1 MKKISILGATGSIG
15 QNTLDL
21 IATRKHEFKV
31 IALTGSENV
40 SLLAKRAIEFNAEIV
55 ATANEDK
62 FLELKELLGPYN
74 IKVCAGKSGLLEAA
88 SQQVDWVMSSIVGA
102 AGLLPGLTALEVGA
116 NVALANKESMVVDH
130 KLSFLGMADVV
141 RATMENFVKKPL
153 I

>member
-55 ATANEDK
+55 ATANER
-62 FLELKELLGPYN
+62 
-74 IKVCAGKSGLLEAA
+74 
-88 SQQVDWVMSSIVGA
+88 
-102 AGLLPGLTALEVGA
+102 
-116 NVALANKESMVVDH
+116 
-130 KLSFLGMADVV
+130 SFL
-141 RATMENFVKKPL
+141 T
-153 I
+153 

>member
-55 ATANEDK
+55 ATANEGK

-88 SQQVDWVMSSIVGA
+88 VNRWIG
-102 AGLLPGLTALEVGA
+102 
-116 NVALANKESMVVDH
+116 
-130 KLSFLGMADVV
+130 
-141 RATMENFVKKPL
+141 
-153 I
+153 